1 MIRLAEDWRSGI
13 IKRGLAWL
21 GKYTL
26 EIYVI
31 HYHFAAAL
39 KPEGYSFTFWSG
51 EGILYS
57 VAAFVFMSAVTAA
70 LVYVIGKIP
79 PLKFLL
85 FGKK

>member
-1 MIRLAEDWRSGI
+1 M
-13 IKRGLAWL
+13 
-21 GKYTL
+21 
-26 EIYVI
+26 I

-57 VAAFVFMSAVTAA
+57 AAAFVFMSAVTAA